1 MGKRKL
7 AKRTKVAFVKDCT
20 TPDRVRNGVKTAF
33 EIIGGLES
41 LISPGRTVLIKPNF
55 VAPLK
60 KAVTSFD
67 VIAAVVEEVK
77 RCGGV
82 PVIAESSGF
91 EFDTKETFKILGVPE
106 LAKSLEVPLVNLDE
120 QAFREVPLPG
130 HPLVKTVLLPEIL
143 FKSDVFINLPKLK
156 RHKVTE
162 FTFGLKNL
170 FGLPHR
176 TSRRQ
181 MHAFGLT
188 QGILS
193 LNRIIRSDITL
204 VDGTE
209 TVSSA
214 AYGEAQTLGY
224 IIAGRDVAAVDRFCC
239 ELLGSNFLQIDH
251 IQKARHGQLGQN
263 QFEIVG
269 DKRPQATKAS
279 KQTRPLRDRIYKGFF
294 QLMHLAD
301 IVFSKLFGG
310 KSIIPWVNYYLGVRP
325 VLIPE
330 RSGECGECAKLC
342 PVNAIDLE
350 GKRIIAERCMTVRCM
365 RCVEGCPHGAFTIKM
380 RSFLSN

>member
-1 MGKRKL
+1 MVKNS
-7 AKRTKVAFVKDCT
+7 KVVFLKDCV
-20 TPDRVRNGVKTAF
+20 TPDLIRSRVKTAF
-33 EIIGGLES
+33 ELIGGLNS
-41 LISPGRTVLIKPNF
+41 VISPGKTVLVKPNF

-91 EFDTKETFKILGVPE
+91 EFDTKETFTILGVPE

-193 LNRIIRSDITL
+193 LNQIIRSDITL
-204 VDGTE
+204 VDGTQ
-209 TVSSA
+209 TVSTA
-214 AYGEAQTLGY
+214 AYGEARTLGY

-239 ELLGSNFLQIDH
+239 ELLRSEGPTAEHIGAAYTEQFGENHLEVVGDVKPQ
-251 IQKARHGQLGQN
+251 IQKTAKEQWRFSNRIH
-263 QFEIVG
+263 
-269 DKRPQATKAS
+269 KR
-279 KQTRPLRDRIYKGFF
+279 IF
-294 QLMHLAD
+294 QVMHLSD
-301 IVFSKLFGG
+301 IAFSKMTRG
-310 KSIIPWVNYYLGVRP
+310 KSLIPWVNYYLGVRP

-330 RSGECGECAKLC
+330 RSGECLECAKLC

-350 GKRIIAERCMTVRCM
+350 RKRIIAERCMTVRCM
-365 RCVEGCPHGAFTIKM
+365 RCVDLCPHGAFRIQMGKP
-380 RSFLSN
+380 FSN